1 MAFFKVE
8 KDPDAIR
15 TYTLDWAD
23 GGLNDGLVG
32 DTGWLQGDTI
42 ATSTWIPEST
52 LNAVVDSKSD
62 TTTSVKVSGGTLGKR
77 HLLTNRITTTTGGE
91 TEDRTIEV
99 KIVPK

>member
-8 KDPDAIR
+8 KDPDSIR

-42 ATSTWIPEST
+42 ATSIWIAEST
-52 LNAVVDSKSD
+52 LSVDADSESD
-62 TTTSVKVSGGTLGKR
+62 TTTSVKVSGGKLGKK
-77 HLLTNRITTTTGGE
+77 HLLTNRVTTTIGGE
-91 TEDRTIEV
+91 TEDRSIEV
-99 KIVPK
+99 KIVHK

>member
-42 ATSTWIPEST
+42 ATSNWTAEST
-52 LNAVVDSKSD
+52 LTVVVDANTT
-62 TTTSVKVSGGTLGKR
+62 TTTSAKVSGGVLGKT
-77 HLLTNRITTTTGGE
+77 HKLTNRITTTNGSE

-99 KIVPK
+99 KIVQK